1 MKNFKLL
8 LWFLFYCGIVNVVHA
23 QEFYG
28 GVLGGING
36 TQVEGDASSGYL
48 KLGLSGGVWFQREI
62 SDDFFWGA
70 EMKFIQKGSRKIPSY
85 KHQNYDIIILR
96 YDYIELPVIFGYTY
110 KDYRF
115 FAGLSYNQLV
125 HKRKLYNGE
134 DMPVD
139 ITNWE
144 LGILA
149 GIKVRLQKLINRTWA
164 ENFTLDTRLQYSA
177 FSIDKN
183 HDFFMGNKG
192 YLRDSNYNNVI
203 STTLFYRIEWNR

>member
-1 MKNFKLL
+1 MRNFKILL
-8 LWFLFYCGIVNVVHA
+8 LLLCFACISNLTHA

-28 GVLGGING
+28 GILGGING
-36 TQVEGDASSGYL
+36 TQIEGDASSGYL

-62 SDDFFWGA
+62 SDNLFWGA
-70 EMKFIQKGSRKIPSY
+70 EIKFIQKGSRKIPSY
-85 KHQNYDIIILR
+85 KHQNFDIIIIRL
-96 YDYIELPVIFGYTY
+96 DYIEMPVVFGYTY
-110 KDYRF
+110 KDYGF

-125 HKRKLYNGE
+125 HKRQLFNGE
-134 DMPVD
+134 DQPID

-149 GIKVRLQKLINRTWA
+149 GIKFQLQLLINRTWA

-183 HDFFMGNKG
+183 HDFFLGNKG

>member
-1 MKNFKLL
+1 
-8 LWFLFYCGIVNVVHA
+8 
-23 QEFYG
+23 
-28 GVLGGING
+28 
-36 TQVEGDASSGYL
+36 
-48 KLGLSGGVWFQREI
+48 
-62 SDDFFWGA
+62 
-70 EMKFIQKGSRKIPSY
+70 
-85 KHQNYDIIILR
+85 
-96 YDYIELPVIFGYTY
+96 
-110 KDYRF
+110 
-115 FAGLSYNQLV
+115 
-125 HKRKLYNGE
+125 
-134 DMPVD
+134 MPVD